1 MFNKQR
7 TSISN
12 SFLGLIAIFAIIIIT
27 VCLGCSYKL
36 LKDLNTDTVNPIAVC
51 EKINHLKIPEYIAH
65 LILTIVLMFRGWWG
79 IGILN
84 VPFIFY
90 HFAQWCEGRHLLS
103 PNRVFSTLSQ
113 EMRVIK
119 IKTGFF
125 ILVTLYNFWEYVTW
139 TPPIYTPLGIGYNVM
154 KNIQVSH

>member
-1 MFNKQR
+1 MYNKQR

-12 SFLGLIAIFAIIIIT
+12 NFLGFVGFLAMIIISI
-27 VCLGCSYKL
+27 CLGCSYKL
-36 LKDLNTDTVNPIAVC
+36 LKDLNTDTVSPLSVC
-51 EKINHLKIPEYIAH
+51 EKINHLKNPEYAAH
-65 LILTIVLMFRGWWG
+65 FLLTIVLMVRGWWK

-84 VPFIFY
+84 IPFIFY
-90 HFAQWCEGRHLLS
+90 HFAQWCEGRHLLN
-103 PNRVFSTLSQ
+103 PNRIFSTLSQ

-119 IKTGFF
+119 IKIGFF
-125 ILVTLYNFWEYVTW
+125 LLIIFYNLWEYATW